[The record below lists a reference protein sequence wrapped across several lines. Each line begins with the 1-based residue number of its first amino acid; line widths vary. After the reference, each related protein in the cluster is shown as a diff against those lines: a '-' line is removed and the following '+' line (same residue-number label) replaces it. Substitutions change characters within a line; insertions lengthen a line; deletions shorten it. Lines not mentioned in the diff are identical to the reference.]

1 MVPGQIQ
8 ADVKFVFVSDF
19 FVEEY
24 VGGAELTSQAII
36 DSAPFP
42 LLKLKSAS
50 VTRSLLE
57 DGKDKFW
64 IFGNFA
70 GMDISLLPVIV
81 SSGIKYAVLEY
92 DYKYCKYR
100 SPEKHAAIEGNP
112 CNCENEAHGK
122 LISTFFCGAQSIWWM
137 SERQRNRYIAKIP
150 ELEQCN
156 NTVLSSVFD
165 DQFFVKVAQ
174 LNKKYADSPR
184 DDKWIVLGSKSWV
197 KGFDAAVEW
206 CKSTGKDYE
215 VVWNLPYDALLDR
228 LARATGFVYLPLGGD
243 TCPRMVIE
251 AKLLGCELHLNESVE
266 HAGEEWFTSP
276 DRVDTESYL
285 FLSRS
290 RFWADTKSHMDR
302 PRVSGYTTTYNCIS
316 QEYPF
321 QACIQSML
329 GFCDEVC
336 VVDGGSTDGTHEV
349 LLRLA
354 AEYATQDEITKEPIL
369 KLKVK
374 QIKRDWDHPRHAVFD
389 GLQKAEARKMCTGDF
404 CWQQDSDEVVHEDDC
419 EKIRDLVMRFPAN
432 AALLAL
438 PVIEYWGGLEKVR
451 LDINPWKW
459 RISRN
464 DPAITHGIPR
474 ALRRTDSSG
483 HTYAA
488 QGTDGCDYIDSVTGD
503 PIPFS
508 SFYTPDIERLK
519 YAAMTGNAAALANY
533 EQWFNFVVDKIPGVF
548 HFSWWDLER
557 KIKTYRGYW
566 ARHWK
571 SLFDV
576 TVTDTPENNF
586 MFDKKW
592 SDVSDEDIRER
603 AALMKSV
610 LGGWV
615 WHRKWDGKT
624 STPHISVNRSLPR
637 DIIGWTKDREH

>member
-19 FVEEY
+19 FVDEY

-42 LLKLKSAS
+42 LLKLKSSS
-50 VTRSLLE
+50 VTRSILE
-57 DGKDKFW
+57 EGKDRFW

-81 SSGIKYAVLEY
+81 SSGIKYAILEY

-137 SERQRNRYIAKIP
+137 SERQRSRYIAKIP
-150 ELEQCN
+150 EIQQCN

-184 DDKWIVLGSKSWV
+184 DGKWIVLGSKSWV

-206 CKSTGKDYE
+206 CKSTGKDYDI
-215 VVWNLPYDALLDR
+215 VWNLPYDELLDR

-251 AKLLGCELHLNESVE
+251 AKLLGCELHLNENVE
-266 HAGEEWFTSP
+266 HAAEEWFTSP

-290 RFWADTKSHMDR
+290 RFWADTKSHLDR
-302 PRVSGYTTTYNCIS
+302 PKISGYTTTYNCVD
-316 QEYPF
+316 QGYPF
-321 QACIQSML
+321 RESIESML
-329 GFCDEVC
+329 AFCDEVC
-336 VVDGGSTDGTHEV
+336 VVDGGSTDSTWSRLQQMALGYMTQNVDGTV
-349 LLRLA
+349 
-354 AEYATQDEITKEPIL
+354 TQR
-369 KLKVK
+369 LKVK
-374 QIKRDWDHPRHAVFD
+374 QITRDWDHPRHAVFD

-419 EKIRDLVMRFPAN
+419 EKIKDLVMRFPAN

-438 PVIEYWGGLEKVR
+438 PVIEYWGGIEKVR

-474 ALRRTDSSG
+474 ALRRIDSLG

-519 YAAMTGNAAALANY
+519 HAAMMGNASALANY

-637 DIIGWTKDREH
+637 DIIGWTNDRER